1 MLAQRRFELVS
12 DAWQRFPEDGVDEKE
27 ARAYLVG
34 HRGAD
39 GARPLR
45 EPERGDLAAE
55 LSRLPLVLAREQIRI
70 VEPPEALGD
79 PLELRE
85 HGPTLGLGGMSRQH
99 QLDPERGDERG
110 HLLGRDSPCLELGDR
125 LSERLVERLR
135 VPGPL
140 ALAQDADAL
149 PFLGEIH
156 EVEVDGEGRGGG
168 PGRIRGERGHLG
180 GEIAWGRRR
189 SRATRLGQA
198 ADPLFGF
205 EEGDRLPRPEHIA
218 ERLTEQVDGRRKVHD
233 RSGDV

>member
-12 DAWQRFPEDGVDEKE
+12 DAWQRIPEDGVDEKE

-34 HRGAD
+34 HRWPD

-55 LSRLPLVLAREQIRI
+55 LSRLPLALAREQIRI

-110 HLLGRDSPCLELGDR
+110 HLRGRDSPCLELGDR
-125 LSERLVERLR
+125 VSKRLVERLR

-149 PFLGEIH
+149 PFLGEIP

-168 PGRIRGERGHLG
+168 PGRLRKERGHLG

-189 SRATRLGQA
+189 ARTTRLGQG
-198 ADPLFGF
+198 ADPLFG
-205 EEGDRLPRPEHIA
+205 
-218 ERLTEQVDGRRKVHD
+218 
-233 RSGDV
+233 

>member
-12 DAWQRFPEDGVDEKE
+12 DAWQRIPEDGVDEKE

-34 HRGAD
+34 HRGPD

-55 LSRLPLVLAREQIRI
+55 LSRL
-70 VEPPEALGD
+70 
-79 PLELRE
+79 
-85 HGPTLGLGGMSRQH
+85 
-99 QLDPERGDERG
+99 
-110 HLLGRDSPCLELGDR
+110 
-125 LSERLVERLR
+125 
-135 VPGPL
+135 PL

-168 PGRIRGERGHLG
+168 PGRIRRERGHLG

-189 SRATRLGQA
+189 ARTTRLGQG
-198 ADPLFGF
+198 ADPLFGL

-218 ERLTEQVDGRRKVHD
+218 KRLTEQVDGRRKVHD